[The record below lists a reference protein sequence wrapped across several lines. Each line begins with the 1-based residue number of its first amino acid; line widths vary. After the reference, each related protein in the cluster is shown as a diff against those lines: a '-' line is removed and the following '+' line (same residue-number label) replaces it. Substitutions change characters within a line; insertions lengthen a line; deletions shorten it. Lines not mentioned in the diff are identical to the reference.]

1 MPCHSSLGG
10 MNMDHKFTLLII
22 GWAFGIFYFSSPN
35 TSMTKKWVRVFTLP
49 IRKWGLVSISDSVE
63 TYDFWALYR
72 MGLSPLSVV
81 MIHWRLAGLG
91 KRRFLDGAASG
102 SVPASWGWGSLSH
115 LLAQP
120 FFFLR
125 GWNMMLIRLYSW
137 ILAPWGPINF
147 TLLQLLG
154 TLELNPDQLA
164 HPRCLVISAPS
175 LVLTILC
182 SIFIFN
188 CPDLYLI

>member
-1 MPCHSSLGG
+1 MGQPLDLCLPPGVGAHCHTSWLSL
-10 MNMDHKFTLLII
+10 
-22 GWAFGIFYFSSPN
+22 
-35 TSMTKKWVRVFTLP
+35 
-49 IRKWGLVSISDSVE
+49 
-63 TYDFWALYR
+63 
-72 MGLSPLSVV
+72 
-81 MIHWRLAGLG
+81 
-91 KRRFLDGAASG
+91 
-102 SVPASWGWGSLSH
+102 
-115 LLAQP
+115 

-164 HPRCLVISAPS
+164 HPRCLVISVPS